1 MRARLSLWSDYG
13 APAHRQWKS
22 PSKRGA
28 SIGPKILVAA
38 VVVVAGFIGISGI
51 FPQVIDVR
59 WTPDAVARLPVMSL
73 STPDARTKAVGAVAT
88 TASPFRRVITTGQ
101 GTALPPCPGLTPDT
115 AAPERAKAEA
125 EAVAPAPQV
134 AAPLAAAEVPE
145 AQTNADALPA
155 EAAPAPAARAPER
168 AKSTKLAERAKP
180 VVKKKVVHFAHR
192 RSFHGDYAQYNAWG
206 WPGGGW
212 GGWGGGYR
220 F

>member
-1 MRARLSLWSDYG
+1 MRPRFSLWSDYG

-28 SIGPKILVAA
+28 SIGPKILLAA
-38 VVVVAGFIGISGI
+38 VVVVAGFVGISGI
-51 FPQVIDVR
+51 FPQVIDAR
-59 WTPDAVARLPVMSL
+59 WTPDAVTRLPVMSL

-88 TASPFRRVITTGQ
+88 TASPSRRVITTGQ
-101 GTALPPCPGLTPDT
+101 GTALPPRPAPTPAT
-115 AAPERAKAEA
+115 APPERAKA

-145 AQTNADALPA
+145 AQTKADALTTEP
-155 EAAPAPAARAPER
+155 APAPAARAAER
-168 AKSTKLAERAKP
+168 AKSTKMAERAKP
-180 VVKKKVVHFAHR
+180 VMKKKVVRFAHR
-192 RSFHGDYAQYNAWG
+192 RSFHGDYAQYDAWG
-206 WPGGGW
+206 WPASGW

>member
-28 SIGPKILVAA
+28 SIGPKILLAA
-38 VVVVAGFIGISGI
+38 VVIVAGFIGISGI
-51 FPQVIDVR
+51 FPQVMDAR

-73 STPDARTKAVGAVAT
+73 STPDARTKAVGALAT
-88 TASPFRRVITTGQ
+88 TASPSRRVTTTGQ
-101 GTALPPCPGLTPDT
+101 GTVLPPRSAPTPD
-115 AAPERAKAEA
+115 AAPQERAKA

-155 EAAPAPAARAPER
+155 EIAPLPGTRAAER
-168 AKSTKLAERAKP
+168 AKSTKMAERAKP
-180 VVKKKVVHFAHR
+180 VTKKKVVHFAHR
-192 RSFHGDYAQYNAWG
+192 RSSHSDYAQYNAWG
-206 WPGGGW
+206 WPSSGW